1 MSTPRGGAFEDL
13 KQSGRLPSPGGVAL
27 RLLDLAS
34 REDVTAGELARVLQ
48 GDPSLAGR
56 ILKVANSA
64 SNGSRAVVSI
74 GDAVVRIG
82 FRSVRQLAMG
92 FSLLERCQ
100 SGACEG
106 FDYPRYWSRSL
117 ATAVAAERIG
127 RDARTIPA
135 DECFTLGLLHDVGS
149 LALATLYPVEYTT
162 LLADPR
168 ARNEPERRVLEREAF
183 FVCNRELTSMMLRD
197 WRVPQPLIDAV
208 LTRGGRDPKLN
219 ERTQRLADLL
229 QLAALVGDCCV
240 DAAAAGPAPKEA
252 LAQGLAALGMDPSQ
266 LEGLLSDVLTDW
278 RAWGQEFRVTT
289 RPITVAELL
298 SMQAASLAP
307 PSAAAPSTADGEGA
321 EASEADD
328 ARARAIDASLKV
340 LIAED
345 VASQRLTLTRLLE
358 AQGFEVEA
366 VTDGV
371 EALAVLG
378 SRRVDV
384 VVTDLVMPGLDG
396 IGLCRAIR
404 SSPHGALTYV
414 ILLTGNGDHAKLVEA
429 FDAGADDYIQKPV
442 VPRELEARLR
452 PARRVVGMQRQL
464 ARDAERLREANS
476 RLESMNRQLAGVALT
491 DALTG
496 LPNRR
501 HLLERLRQD
510 WALAARQQRDFCVV
524 FVDIDHFKQ
533 VNDQRGHEA
542 GDIVLER
549 TARVLRRAVRAE
561 DTVGRFGGE
570 EFLIMCPGC
579 NLDDAVVVAERIRQN
594 LAAEEFSIGGQRW
607 HVTASFGVASVRAAS
622 NLDWSDVVRSADEA
636 LYRAKHQGRNR
647 VQAQAV
653 AARRENPSISCAS

>member
-1 MSTPRGGAFEDL
+1 MSTLRGGAFEDL
-13 KQSGRLPSPGGVAL
+13 KQSGRLPSPGGVAM

-34 REDVTAGELARVLQ
+34 REDVTAGELARVVQ

-56 ILKVANSA
+56 ILKIANSA
-64 SNGSRAVVSI
+64 ATGSRAVVSI

-100 SGACEG
+100 TGACEG
-106 FDYPRYWSRSL
+106 FDYPRYWSRAL

-149 LALATLYPVEYTT
+149 LALATLYPVEYTK
-162 LLADPR
+162 LLAEPR
-168 ARNEPERRVLEREAF
+168 ARTEPERRVLEREAF
-183 FVCNRELTSMMLRD
+183 FVCNRELTAMMLRD

-208 LTRGGRDPKLN
+208 LTRGSRDPKLN

-240 DAAAAGPAPKEA
+240 EAAAAGPAPKEV
-252 LAQGLAALGMDPSQ
+252 LAQGLAALGLDPAQ
-266 LEGLLSDVLTDW
+266 LEGLLADVLTDW

-307 PSAAAPSTADGEGA
+307 AAAVDAAAITQDAAAA
-321 EASEADD
+321 EPAA
-328 ARARAIDASLKV
+328 ARQEVALRV

-378 SRRVDV
+378 ARRVDV
-384 VVTDLVMPGLDG
+384 VVTDLMMPGLDG

-404 SSPHGALTYV
+404 SSPTGTLTYV

-464 ARDAERLREANS
+464 ARDAERLREANA

-510 WALAARQQRDFCVV
+510 WALAVRQQRDFCVV

-549 TARVLRRAVRAE
+549 TSRVLRRAVRAE

-570 EFLIMCPGC
+570 EFLVMCPGC
-579 NLDDAVVVAERIRQN
+579 NLDDAVLVADRIRQN

-607 HVTASFGVASVRAAS
+607 HVTASFGVASVRAVS

-647 VQAQAV
+647 VVSQAV
-653 AARRENPSISCAS
+653 AARRENPPVSCAS